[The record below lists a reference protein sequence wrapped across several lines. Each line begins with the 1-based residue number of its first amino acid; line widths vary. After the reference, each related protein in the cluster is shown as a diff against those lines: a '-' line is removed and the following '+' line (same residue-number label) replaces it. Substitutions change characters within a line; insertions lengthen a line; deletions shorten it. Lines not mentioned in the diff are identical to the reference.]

1 MSEAVNKHQSGGGA
15 PEEASSAGGAGA
27 RKSAPSIAASAD
39 RPPKRR
45 GPVRRV
51 LRFVGLG
58 VVALLL
64 ILVVK
69 ALTTRSRQI
78 GAETAEGVPID
89 EAKAA
94 EHLARAITFKTIS
107 EQPATTL
114 DAQTTPPAGEAST
127 SVDAFLGLH
136 RALEEMFPRTH
147 QTLTREVVGGL
158 SLLYTWKGKDAGKP
172 PILLMAHQDVVPVE
186 PGTEGGWQKPP
197 FEGTIDGGYVW
208 GRGSI
213 DFKNGVVGI
222 LEAVEAL
229 LNQGHSPSRT
239 VYLAFGHDEELGGP
253 KGASAIVDLLA
264 SRNVRLEYA
273 LDEGMFLTQGII
285 KGVARPVGL
294 IGLAEKGYVSVEL
307 VVETEGG
314 HSSVPPRPTGVG
326 ILARAIDRLESHPI
340 PASLDGPARL
350 LFETL
355 APEMPLLPNRL
366 ILSNLWLLEPIATL
380 SLAGNPATAAMIRTT
395 TAPTMLDGGIKDNVL
410 PKRVRAVVNFRIR
423 PGDSVEAVLDHVART
438 VDDPRV
444 KVQILGGGKGKEPS
458 PVSSVEGFGYR
469 SIERTIR
476 QVFPD
481 AIVAPSLVLGGT
493 DSAHYQRVA
502 DGVYRFCPTRLMD
515 EDRAR
520 FHGTNERISV
530 KNFAEVARFYAQ
542 LIKNADAP

>member
-1 MSEAVNKHQSGGGA
+1 MSEVANNHQRDGGA
-15 PEEASSAGGAGA
+15 SDEGSSAGEAGA
-27 RKSAPSIAASAD
+27 RKGPSSLSARAD
-39 RPPKRR
+39 RPSKRR
-45 GPVRRV
+45 GVVGRV
-51 LRFVGLG
+51 LRFIGLG
-58 VVALLL
+58 VVLLL
-64 ILVVK
+64 LLLFVK
-69 ALTTRSRQI
+69 ALTTRSHQVVVE
-78 GAETAEGVPID
+78 AAEGVPVD

-107 EQPATTL
+107 EQPVTSL
-114 DAQTTPPAGEAST
+114 DAQNAPSGGEEANGA
-127 SVDAFLGLH
+127 AFLGLH
-136 RALEEMFPRTH
+136 KALEEMFPKTH
-147 QTLTREVVGGL
+147 QTLTREVVGGY
-158 SLLYTWKGKDAGKP
+158 SLLYTWKGKDAGKR

-186 PGTEGGWQKPP
+186 PGTEGDWHKPP
-197 FEGTIDGGYVW
+197 YEGTIDGGYVW

-229 LNQGHSPSRT
+229 LNQGHAPSRT
-239 VYLAFGHDEELGGP
+239 VYLAFGHDEELGGQ
-253 KGASAIVDLLA
+253 KGASAIVELLA
-264 SRNVRLEYA
+264 SRGVRLDYA
-273 LDEGMFLTQGII
+273 LDEGMFITQGII
-285 KGVARPVGL
+285 KGIARPVSL
-294 IGLAEKGYVSVEL
+294 IGLAEKGYVSLEL

-314 HSSVPPRPTGVG
+314 HSSVPPRPTSVG
-326 ILARAIDRLESHPI
+326 LLARALDRLENNPI
-340 PASLDGPARL
+340 PASLDGPARQ

-366 ILSNLWLLEPIATL
+366 ILSNLWLLEPVATR

-423 PGDSVEAVLDHVART
+423 PGDTVQSVIEHVERT
-438 VDDPRV
+438 VADPRV

-458 PVSSVEGFGYR
+458 PVSSVTSFGYT
-469 SIERTIR
+469 SIEKTIR
-476 QVFPD
+476 QIFPD

-493 DSAHYQRVA
+493 DSAHYQRIA
-502 DGVYRFCPTRLMD
+502 DGVYRFCPTRLLD

-530 KNFAEVARFYAQ
+530 KNFAEVVRFYAQ